1 MLRHGRQSNNVD
13 MSTLKDE
20 VIARACPWQ
29 GSDLPADLPL
39 EDYPGVLLTR
49 LAQAIHQEISAAYAR
64 PHGLSATEW
73 RLLARLSVE
82 PPMLLRDLCVALA
95 IDKAYASRMLRTLQA
110 QGYLEVASDPSHGRR
125 LIVTITR
132 AGRALAKRLLPQA
145 RRNQSQLLEV
155 LDETER
161 VVLYGALKKLQA
173 AVDARG
179 AVSRAAEGS
188 AALHRAAGAHPR
200 SRT

>member
-1 MLRHGRQSNNVD
+1 
-13 MSTLKDE
+13 MSTLHD
-20 VIARACPWQ
+20 VATSACPWQ
-29 GSDLPADLPL
+29 SGGDLPADLPL

-95 IDKAYASRMLRTLQA
+95 IDKAYASRMLRSLQA

-132 AGRALAKRLLPQA
+132 AGRALAKRLLPKA
-145 RRNQSQLLEV
+145 RENQSRLLQV
-155 LDETER
+155 LDEKER

-173 AVDARG
+173 AVDAR
-179 AVSRAAEGS
+179 AAMSRAAQVPE
-188 AALHRAAGAHPR
+188 APRRAAGAHPR